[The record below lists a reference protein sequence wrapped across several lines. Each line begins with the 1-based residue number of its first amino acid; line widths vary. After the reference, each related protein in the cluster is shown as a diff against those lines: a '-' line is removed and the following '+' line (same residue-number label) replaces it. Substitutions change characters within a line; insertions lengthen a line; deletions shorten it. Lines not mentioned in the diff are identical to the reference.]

1 MKKRIFLAQ
10 ILIVCWVSLIAQDKP
25 TPWYTNGNIFPENIV
40 PVMGSITNNPFA
52 LITNNTLRMYV
63 DTNGNIGFNT
73 LSPKQ
78 MLHVVDGN
86 ILLSHT
92 SRAQGSL
99 NGSILFGAET
109 TPTCPYGVWGIEY
122 VNNENEGYGLN
133 FWKTW
138 NCSTGFNHALFLSD
152 SGNVGIGTKNPQAK
166 LSVNGNICAKEIRVS
181 LNGTP
186 CWPDYV
192 FEEGYS
198 LTSLQDLQKYI
209 KENRHLPD
217 VPSAEEI
224 SDSGVNLGEMNTLL
238 LKKIEELTL
247 YIINL
252 EERICIME
260 EQGGSR

>member
-152 SGNVGIGTKNPQAK
+152 SGNVGIGTMRPQAK
-166 LSVNGNICAKEIRVS
+166 LSVNGGILAKSVRVNTGS
-181 LNGTP
+181 TY
-186 CWPDYV
+186 WPDYV
-192 FEEGYS
+192 FEDGYT
-198 LTSLQDLQKYI
+198 LMDLRELDTFVTTNK
-209 KENRHLPD
+209 HLPG
-217 VPSAEEI
+217 VPSANEVGAEGSVDI
-224 SDSGVNLGEMNTLL
+224 GKMNTLL
-238 LKKIEELTL
+238 LEKVEELTRYVIDL
-247 YIINL
+247 QKQIDEL
-252 EERICIME
+252 KEGKE
-260 EQGGSR
+260 